1 MMRQAKI
8 IAPEEGQEHYFPKRR
23 KSDGNIGERVGQI
36 GLEIAEITGL
46 VDDLVGL
53 GADQVTRLRAVVQAA
68 RSTAS
73 SNAELEASMNGAGAS
88 AEQARVTLSE
98 SAEIIADTLA
108 GTADKMQALAQG
120 VFATSGSIAKARETI
135 SKVQQNSAAIQ
146 SIAFETRLI
155 ALNAGVEAARAGA
168 AGHGFSVISNAIRSL
183 SDQVASFSNQNHAV
197 LGELHALL
205 EGLDQSTRVNAATA
219 QSAMDDSKNA
229 AGTSQK
235 LQALVASV
243 EQLTATID
251 AMTSPVRQNIENGH
265 QVRDNLRSLVTL
277 TKAAEERL
285 AQARERAQTILEIGE
300 DFMVF
305 VAESGVDTPDT
316 SILDIC
322 REAAAQVAATF
333 EAALK
338 AGQIRMDDLFDE
350 NYRPIPNT
358 DPQQVMTRFT
368 AFTDK
373 VLPDIQE
380 PVLKR
385 DPRIVFC
392 AAVDR
397 NGYLPTHNKIYS
409 QPQGDD
415 PVWNA
420 ANCRNRRIFNDRTG
434 LAAGRNRRKFL
445 LQTYRRDM
453 GNGNYVL
460 MKDASVPIKI
470 DGRHWGGLRI
480 GFKA

>member
-1 MMRQAKI
+1 MNQNAKLFE
-8 IAPEEGQEHYFPKRR
+8 PEFTESGFPKRR

-46 VDDLVGL
+46 VDDLVKL
-53 GADQVTRLRAVVQAA
+53 GSDQIDRLRAVVQAA
-68 RSTAS
+68 RATSS
-73 SNAELEASMNGAGAS
+73 SNAQLEATMSGAGS
-88 AEQARVTLSE
+88 TAEQARVTLSE

-108 GTADKMQALAQG
+108 GTADKMQALAKG
-120 VFATSGSIAKARETI
+120 VFSTSGSIAKARETI
-135 SKVQQNSAAIQ
+135 TKVQQNSAAIQ

-197 LGELHALL
+197 LGELHALM
-205 EGLDQSTRVNAATA
+205 EGLDQSTRANAATA

-235 LQALVASV
+235 LQALVSSV

-251 AMTSPVRQNIENGH
+251 AMTTPVRQNIESGH
-265 QVRDNLRSLVTL
+265 EVRDNLRSLVTL
-277 TKAAEERL
+277 TKTAEERL
-285 AQARERAQTILEIGE
+285 AAARDRAETILEIGE

-316 SILDIC
+316 AIVEIC
-322 REAAAQVAATF
+322 KEAGALVVAAF
-333 EAALK
+333 EEAVRS
-338 AGQIRMDDLFDE
+338 GEIRLDDLFDE
-350 NYRPIPNT
+350 TYRPISGTN
-358 DPQQVMTRFT
+358 PQQVMTRFT

-373 VLPDIQE
+373 VLPAIQE

-385 DPRIVFC
+385 DSRIVFC

-397 NGYLPTHNKIYS
+397 NGYLPTHNRIYS
-409 QPQGDD
+409 QPQSDD

-453 GNGNYVL
+453 GNGTFVL
-460 MKDASVPIKI
+460 MKDASVPIKVQ
-470 DGRHWGGLRI
+470 GRHWGGLRVA
-480 GFKA
+480 FKA

>member
-1 MMRQAKI
+1 MTQHLNLLKLQDQDD
-8 IAPEEGQEHYFPKRR
+8 GHQHRR
-23 KSDGNIGERVGQI
+23 KSDGNIGDRVGQI

-46 VDDLVGL
+46 VDDLVAL
-53 GADQVTRLRAVVQAA
+53 GGDQVGQLRQVV
-68 RSTAS
+68 AS
-73 SNAELEASMNGAGAS
+73 AKTTSVSNAELESSMNDAGHT

-98 SAEIIADTLA
+98 SAELIADTLA
-108 GTADKMQALAQG
+108 GTAEKMQTLAQG
-120 VFATSGSIAKARETI
+120 VFSTTGSIAKVRDTI

-146 SIAFETRLI
+146 AIAFETRLI

-183 SDQVASFSNQNHAV
+183 ADQVASFSNQNQAV
-197 LGELHALL
+197 LSELHGLL
-205 EGLDQSTRVNAATA
+205 ENLDQSTRTNAATA
-219 QSAMDDSKNA
+219 QAAMDDSKNA

-235 LQALVASV
+235 LQTLVASV
-243 EQLTATID
+243 EQLTTKID
-251 AMTSPVRQNIENGH
+251 AMTSPVRQNIESGL
-265 QVRDNLRSLVTL
+265 QVRDNLKSLVTIVRATEDKL
-277 TKAAEERL
+277 SR
-285 AQARERAQTILEIGE
+285 ARDRAQNILEIGE

-316 SILDIC
+316 AIIAIC
-322 REAAAQVAATF
+322 RETADQISQVF
-333 EAALK
+333 EEAVR
-338 AGQIRMDDLFDE
+338 AGKISVNDLFDE
-350 NYRPIPNT
+350 SYRPIPNT
-358 DPQQVMTRFT
+358 DPQQVLTRFT
-368 AFTDK
+368 TFTDS
-373 VLPDIQE
+373 VLPPIQE

-415 PVWNA
+415 PAWNA
-420 ANCRNRRIFNDRTG
+420 ANCRNRRMFNDRTG
-434 LAAGRNRRKFL
+434 GAAGRNRRKFL

-453 GNGNYVL
+453 GDGNYVL
-460 MKDASVPIKI
+460 MKDASAPIKV
-470 DGRHWGGLRI
+470 GTQHWGGLRI

>member
-1 MMRQAKI
+1 MTQNAKMVFSQASK
-8 IAPEEGQEHYFPKRR
+8 EGFPSRR

-46 VDDLVGL
+46 VDDLVKL
-53 GADQVTRLRAVVQAA
+53 GADQVGRLRAVVQAA
-68 RSTAS
+68 RTTSS
-73 SNAELEASMNGAGAS
+73 SNAELEASMSGAGTS
-88 AEQARVTLSE
+88 AEHARVTMSE

-108 GTADKMQALAQG
+108 RTADKMQSLAKG
-120 VFATSGSIAKARETI
+120 VFSTTGSIAKARETI

-146 SIAFETRLI
+146 AIAFETRLI

-168 AGHGFSVISNAIRSL
+168 AGHGFTVISNAIRSL
-183 SDQVASFSNQNHAV
+183 ADQVASFSNQNHAV

-219 QSAMDDSKNA
+219 QAAMDDSKNA

-235 LQALVASV
+235 LQALVSSV

-251 AMTSPVRQNIENGH
+251 AMSAPVRRNVESGH
-265 QVRDNLRSLVTL
+265 EVRENLRSLVTL

-285 AQARERAQTILEIGE
+285 ALARDRAETILEISE
-300 DFMVF
+300 DFMLF

-316 SILDIC
+316 AMIELCQD
-322 REAAAQVAATF
+322 AAAQVIAAF
-333 EAALK
+333 EDGLSS
-338 AGQIRMDDLFDE
+338 GQIRIDDLFDE
-350 NYRPIPNT
+350 DYRPIPGT

-373 VLPDIQE
+373 VLPAIQE
-380 PVLKR
+380 PVLKA
-385 DPRIVFC
+385 DGRIVFC

-397 NGYLPTHNKIYS
+397 NGYLPTHNRVYS
-409 QPQGDD
+409 QPQSDD

-453 GNGNYVL
+453 GNGSFVL
-460 MKDASVPIKI
+460 MKDASVPIKVA
-470 DGRHWGGLRI
+470 GRHWGGLRLA
-480 GFKA
+480 FKA

>member
-1 MMRQAKI
+1 MNQHAKI
-8 IAPEEGQEHYFPKRR
+8 LETRTASSGFPKRR

-46 VDDLVGL
+46 VDDLVKL
-53 GADQVTRLRAVVQAA
+53 GGDQVARLRAVVQAA
-68 RSTAS
+68 RSTSS
-73 SNAELEASMNGAGAS
+73 SNAELEASMSGAGVS
-88 AEQARVTLSE
+88 AEHARVTLSE

-108 GTADKMQALAQG
+108 STADKMQTLAKG
-120 VFATSGSIAKARETI
+120 VFSTTGSIAKARETI

-146 SIAFETRLI
+146 AIAFETRLI

-205 EGLDQSTRVNAATA
+205 EGLDQTTRANAATA
-219 QSAMDDSKNA
+219 QAAMDDSKNA

-235 LQALVASV
+235 LQALVSSV

-251 AMTSPVRQNIENGH
+251 AMTSPVRQNIESGH
-265 QVRDNLRSLVTL
+265 EVRDNLRSLVTL

-285 AQARERAQTILEIGE
+285 AAARDRAETILEIGE
-300 DFMVF
+300 DFMLF

-316 SILDIC
+316 AMIELCKD
-322 REAAAQVAATF
+322 AGTQVVAAF
-333 EAALK
+333 EAGLQS
-338 AGQIRMDDLFDE
+338 GDIRIDDLFDE
-350 NYRPIPNT
+350 DYRPIQGT
-358 DPQQVMTRFT
+358 DPQQVLTRFT

-373 VLPDIQE
+373 VLPAIQE

-385 DPRIVFC
+385 DGRIVFC

-397 NGYLPTHNKIYS
+397 NGYLPTHNRIYS

-453 GNGNYVL
+453 GNGTFVL
-460 MKDASVPIKI
+460 MKDASVPITI
-470 DGRHWGGLRI
+470 AGRHWGGLRLA
-480 GFKA
+480 FKA

>member
-1 MMRQAKI
+1 MKSNAILLK
-8 IAPEEGQEHYFPKRR
+8 PEAEADYFPKRR

-46 VDDLVGL
+46 VDDLANL
-53 GADQVTRLRAVVQAA
+53 GSDQVARLRAVVQAA
-68 RSTAS
+68 RSSAA
-73 SNAELEASMNGAGAS
+73 SNAQLETSMDSAGAS
-88 AEQARVTLSE
+88 AGQARAILSE
-98 SAEIIADTLA
+98 SSEIIADTLA
-108 GTADKMQALAQG
+108 STADKMQALAKG
-120 VFATSGSIAKARETI
+120 VFSTTGSITKARETI

-146 SIAFETRLI
+146 AIAFETRLI

-168 AGHGFSVISNAIRSL
+168 AGHGFTVISNAIRSL
-183 SDQVASFSNQNHAV
+183 ADQVASFSNQNHAV
-197 LGELHALL
+197 LVELHALL

-219 QSAMDDSKNA
+219 QAAMDESKNA
-229 AGTSQK
+229 AGTSQR

-243 EQLTATID
+243 EELTATID
-251 AMTSPVRQNIENGH
+251 AMSGPVRQNIENGH
-265 QVRDNLRSLVTL
+265 EVRENLRSLVTL

-285 AQARERAQTILEIGE
+285 VQARDRAETILEIGE

-316 SILDIC
+316 AILDIC
-322 REAAAQVAATF
+322 RDAAGQVAALF
-333 EAALK
+333 EEAVRS
-338 AGQIRMDDLFDE
+338 GQIRMDDLFDE
-350 NYRPIPNT
+350 AYRPVPGSN
-358 DPQQVMTRFT
+358 PQQVTTRFT
-368 AFTDK
+368 AFTDE
-373 VLPDIQE
+373 VLPAIQE

-409 QPQGDD
+409 QPQGSD

-460 MKDASVPIKI
+460 MKDASVPIRV
-470 DGRHWGGLRI
+470 DGKHWGGLRI

>member
-1 MMRQAKI
+1 MMQNEKIAYSQA
-8 IAPEEGQEHYFPKRR
+8 PGEGFPHRR

-46 VDDLVGL
+46 VDDLVKL
-53 GADQVTRLRAVVQAA
+53 GHDQVGRLRAVVQAA
-68 RSTAS
+68 RATSS
-73 SNAELEASMNGAGAS
+73 SNAELEASMSGAGAS
-88 AEQARVTLSE
+88 AEHARATLSQ

-108 GTADKMQALAQG
+108 TTADKMQALAKG
-120 VFATSGSIAKARETI
+120 VFSTTGSISKARETI
-135 SKVQQNSAAIQ
+135 IKVQQNSAAIQ

-183 SDQVASFSNQNHAV
+183 ADQVASFSNQNHAV

-229 AGTSQK
+229 AETSQK
-235 LQALVASV
+235 LQALVSSV
-243 EQLTATID
+243 EQLTAIID
-251 AMTSPVRQNIENGH
+251 AMNSPVRQNIESGH
-265 QVRDNLRSLVTL
+265 EVRDNLRSLVTL

-285 AQARERAQTILEIGE
+285 AAARERAETILEIGE

-316 SILDIC
+316 AIIEIC
-322 REAAAQVAATF
+322 QEAATQVTAAF
-333 EAALK
+333 EEGLRT
-338 AGQIRMDDLFDE
+338 GEIRLDDLFDE
-350 NYRPIPNT
+350 AYRPIAGT
-358 DPQQVMTRFT
+358 DPEQVLTRFT

-373 VLPDIQE
+373 VLPAIQE

-385 DPRIVFC
+385 DGRIVFC

-397 NGYLPTHNKIYS
+397 NGYLPTHNRIYS

-415 PVWNA
+415 PAWNA

-453 GNGNYVL
+453 GNGTFVL

>member
-1 MMRQAKI
+1 MTRNANLLTP
-8 IAPEEGQEHYFPKRR
+8 PEQESYFPKRR

-46 VDDLVGL
+46 VEDLVKL
-53 GADQVTRLRAVVQAA
+53 GNDQVARLRAVVQAA
-68 RSTAS
+68 RSSAA
-73 SNAELEASMNGAGAS
+73 SNAELEATMGGAGAS
-88 AEQARVTLSE
+88 AGQARETLSQ

-108 GTADKMQALAQG
+108 GTAEKMHALAKG
-120 VFATSGSIAKARETI
+120 VISTTGSIAKARETI

-146 SIAFETRLI
+146 AIAFETRLI

-205 EGLDQSTRVNAATA
+205 EGLDQATRANAATA
-219 QSAMDDSKNA
+219 QAAMDDSKNA

-235 LQALVASV
+235 LQALVSSV
-243 EQLTATID
+243 EELTATID
-251 AMTSPVRQNIENGH
+251 AMTAPVRQNIENGH
-265 QVRDNLRSLVTL
+265 EVRENLRGLVTL

-285 AQARERAQTILEIGE
+285 AQARARAETILEIGE

-316 SILDIC
+316 SIIDIC
-322 REAAAQVAATF
+322 KEVAAQVTAAF
-333 EAALK
+333 EEGVRS
-338 AGQIRMDDLFDE
+338 GQIRLDDLFDE
-350 NYRPIPNT
+350 TYRPIPKTN
-358 DPQQVMTRFT
+358 PEQVMTRFT
-368 AFTDK
+368 SFTDK
-373 VLPDIQE
+373 VLPPIQE

-385 DPRIVFC
+385 DGRIVFC

-397 NGYLPTHNKIYS
+397 NGYLPTHNLIYS
-409 QPQGDD
+409 QPQSGD

-453 GNGNYVL
+453 GNGTFVL
-460 MKDASVPIKI
+460 MKDASVPIKVQ
-470 DGRHWGGLRI
+470 GRHWGGVRI
-480 GFKA
+480 AFKA

>member
-1 MMRQAKI
+1 MNQNAKLFE
-8 IAPEEGQEHYFPKRR
+8 PELTESGFPKRR

-46 VDDLVGL
+46 VDDLVKL
-53 GADQVTRLRAVVQAA
+53 GSDQIDRLRAVVQAA
-68 RSTAS
+68 RATSS
-73 SNAELEASMNGAGAS
+73 SNAQLEATMSGAGS
-88 AEQARVTLSE
+88 TAEQARVTLSE

-108 GTADKMQALAQG
+108 GTADKMQALAKG
-120 VFATSGSIAKARETI
+120 VFSTSGSIAKARETI
-135 SKVQQNSAAIQ
+135 TKVQQNSAAIQ

-197 LGELHALL
+197 LGELHALM
-205 EGLDQSTRVNAATA
+205 EGLDQSTRANAATA
-219 QSAMDDSKNA
+219 QAAMDDSKNA

-235 LQALVASV
+235 LQALVSSV

-251 AMTSPVRQNIENGH
+251 AMTTPVRQNIESGH
-265 QVRDNLRSLVTL
+265 EVRDNLRSLVTL
-277 TKAAEERL
+277 TKTAEERL
-285 AQARERAQTILEIGE
+285 AAARDRAETILEIGE

-316 SILDIC
+316 AIVEIC
-322 REAAAQVAATF
+322 KEAGALVVAAF
-333 EAALK
+333 EEAVRS
-338 AGQIRMDDLFDE
+338 GEIRLDDLFDE
-350 NYRPIPNT
+350 TYRPISGTN
-358 DPQQVMTRFT
+358 PQQVMTRFT

-373 VLPDIQE
+373 VLPAIQE

-385 DPRIVFC
+385 DSRIVFC

-397 NGYLPTHNKIYS
+397 NGYLPTHNRIYS
-409 QPQGDD
+409 QPQSDD

-453 GNGNYVL
+453 GNGTFVL
-460 MKDASVPIKI
+460 MKDASVPIKVQ
-470 DGRHWGGLRI
+470 GRHWGGLRVA
-480 GFKA
+480 FKA

>member
-1 MMRQAKI
+1 MNQNAKLFE
-8 IAPEEGQEHYFPKRR
+8 PELTESGFPKRR

-46 VDDLVGL
+46 VDDLVKL
-53 GADQVTRLRAVVQAA
+53 GSDQIDRLRAVVQAA
-68 RSTAS
+68 RATSS
-73 SNAELEASMNGAGAS
+73 SNAQLEATMSGAGS
-88 AEQARVTLSE
+88 TAEQARVTLSE

-108 GTADKMQALAQG
+108 GTADKMQALAKG
-120 VFATSGSIAKARETI
+120 VFSTSGSIAKARETI
-135 SKVQQNSAAIQ
+135 TKVQQNSAAIQ

-197 LGELHALL
+197 LGELHALM
-205 EGLDQSTRVNAATA
+205 EGLDQSTRANAATA

-235 LQALVASV
+235 LQALVSSV

-251 AMTSPVRQNIENGH
+251 AMTTPVRQNIESGH
-265 QVRDNLRSLVTL
+265 EVRDNLRSLVTL
-277 TKAAEERL
+277 TKTAEERL
-285 AQARERAQTILEIGE
+285 AAARDRAETILEIGE

-316 SILDIC
+316 AIVEIC
-322 REAAAQVAATF
+322 KEAGALVVAAF
-333 EAALK
+333 EEAVRS
-338 AGQIRMDDLFDE
+338 GEIRLDDLFDE
-350 NYRPIPNT
+350 TYRPISGTN
-358 DPQQVMTRFT
+358 PQQVMTRFT

-373 VLPDIQE
+373 VLPAIQE

-385 DPRIVFC
+385 DSRIVFC

-397 NGYLPTHNKIYS
+397 NGYLPTHNRIYS
-409 QPQGDD
+409 QPQSDD

-453 GNGNYVL
+453 GNGTFVL
-460 MKDASVPIKI
+460 MKDASVPIKVQ
-470 DGRHWGGLRI
+470 GRHWGGLRVA
-480 GFKA
+480 FKA